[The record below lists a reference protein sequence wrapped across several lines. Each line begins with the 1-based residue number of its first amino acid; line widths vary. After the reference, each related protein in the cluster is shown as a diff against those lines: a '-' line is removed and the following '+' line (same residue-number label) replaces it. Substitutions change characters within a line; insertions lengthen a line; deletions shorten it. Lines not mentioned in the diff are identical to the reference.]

1 MEANTIILLFTN
13 VLDIEEVIDVNVD
26 FDATKKTS
34 TIMELCL

>member
-1 MEANTIILLFTN
+1 MEVNTTILLFTN

-26 FDATKKTS
+26 FDPTKETS